1 MSNFVFDSDVNCND
15 GDDIAF
21 FTFSG
26 SIPKKLTDG
35 DFSASTD
42 SVPALFN
49 MITAGEDLGSIAA
62 KKRQSEIKMKQLKNV
77 HRKDTHSAVQIHV
90 NTH

>member
-1 MSNFVFDSDVNCND
+1 MSNFVFDSDVNCKD

-62 KKRQSEIKMKQLKNV
+62 MMKKREKVMKNENDESK
-77 HRKDTHSAVQIHV
+77 
-90 NTH
+90 